1 MMTFLKKIFQKN
13 TTPPYPKTELIAN
26 DVDDTWNIR
35 IVDGDFAGVMY
46 RYNRVQFIEEMGQ
59 LRIAYEYDLIDTGN
73 FSEEELTS
81 QQFKHTIH
89 SILEQFLTEGQDGKN

>member
-35 IVDGDFAGVMY
+35 IVDGDFSGVVY
-46 RYNRVQFIEEMGQ
+46 RYNRVRFIEEADQ

-73 FSEEELTS
+73 LSEEELTS
-81 QQFKHTIH
+81 QQFKSTIH